1 MRLVVGELWARG
13 NALVVRGMRI
23 RIARIR
29 CWGRTEGV
37 EAQMMKVGRQRRV
50 GHPEKKEQWLEVA
63 EIAASEGQLEL
74 RVVLVRGLQALG

>member
-1 MRLVVGELWARG
+1 
-13 NALVVRGMRI
+13 
-23 RIARIR
+23 
-29 CWGRTEGV
+29 
-37 EAQMMKVGRQRRV
+37 MMKVGRQRRV